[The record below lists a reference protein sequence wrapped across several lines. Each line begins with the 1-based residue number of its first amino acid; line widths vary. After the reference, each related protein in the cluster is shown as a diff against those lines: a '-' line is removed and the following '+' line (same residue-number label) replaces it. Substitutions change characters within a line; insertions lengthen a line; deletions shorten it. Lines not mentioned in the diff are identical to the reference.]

1 MVKEMVCKTIIVSS
15 ILTEP
20 SMYIN
25 GQKEDIIF
33 YIVMDI
39 ILGAILIL
47 IRLNILPF
55 LSSKSLLVILTYFNM
70 QLIYLN
76 MKLIINLIG
85 VFKEW
90 IKKRKRK

>member
-1 MVKEMVCKTIIVSS
+1 MVKGMVCKTIIVSS

-20 SMYIN
+20 FMYIN

-39 ILGAILIL
+39 ILGTILIL
-47 IRLNILPF
+47 ISLNILHFNLEPF
-55 LSSKSLLVILTYFNM
+55 LVILIYF
-70 QLIYLN
+70 N

-90 IKKRKRK
+90 KEKRKRK

>member
-1 MVKEMVCKTIIVSS
+1 
-15 ILTEP
+15 
-20 SMYIN
+20 MYIN

-39 ILGAILIL
+39 ILGTILIL
-47 IRLNILPF
+47 ISLNILHFNLEPF
-55 LSSKSLLVILTYFNM
+55 LVILIYF
-70 QLIYLN
+70 N

-90 IKKRKRK
+90 KKKRKRK